1 MPPEEHVHFVYE
13 KALVLLEGKVER
25 LDGWGAPN
33 VWVIGVREEDGVE
46 SKWFTTV
53 GGKFFIP
60 LGEGTWEV
68 YAVWYENDGTA
79 HASSRYTYTITED
92 SQKPEYLVIP
102 SP

>member
-1 MPPEEHVHFVYE
+1 MVGRGEGGSGGWCGGEE
-13 KALVLLEGKVER
+13 A
-25 LDGWGAPN
+25 GAGGGG
-33 VWVIGVREEDGVE
+33 VGGMTVREEDGVE

-53 GGKFFIP
+53 GGRFYIP

-79 HASSRYTYTITED
+79 HASSRYTYTITEE